1 MMVICIKQHL
11 SNIWSS
17 IYEKVKQ
24 HWGRVEKSVAYKKKA
39 CIYMKQTKRNSKIQT
54 TMFFYPRGK
63 FTLKSVHYFHLAFTC
78 WHQSRPETYS
88 EPCEISKMKLFVKT
102 FNGFQLQTV
111 AFIV

>member
-63 FTLKSVHYFHLAFTC
+63 FTLKSVPHEFLFPSSIYLLT
-78 WHQSRPETYS
+78 
-88 EPCEISKMKLFVKT
+88 SKSTRNVFRILR
-102 FNGFQLQTV
+102 N
-111 AFIV
+111 I